1 MERAK
6 IGFVVG
12 LSAEARLLR
21 PLSVRVGIGGGFP
34 AGAARAA
41 EKLVKEGAKAL
52 VSFGLA
58 GGLNPALLPGAVLLP
73 EAVID
78 DGEIYPCDPSLIGWL
93 GGANAKFIMS
103 AKWVAETAADKNS
116 LFEATRAEAID
127 LESGAVARVAA
138 GANIPFAVLRAV
150 ADPAQR
156 NLPPAALIAL
166 NGAGEIGFLSV
177 LASVFR
183 KPVQIPAL
191 IALAQDAAKAR
202 KALIKSLQ
210 AIGASGAAP

>member
-21 PLSVRVGIGGGFP
+21 RYGARVGIGGGFP
-34 AGAARAA
+34 AGAARVA
-41 EKLVKEGAKAL
+41 EKLVGEGANAL

-58 GGLNPALLPGAVLLP
+58 GGLNPALLPGAVLVP
-73 EAVID
+73 QSVID
-78 DGEIYPCDPSLIGWL
+78 GGEIYPCDPALIEWL
-93 GGANAKFIMS
+93 GGANAKCMMS
-103 AKWVAETAADKNS
+103 AKWVAETGSEKAA
-116 LFEATRAEAID
+116 LFKATQAEAID
-127 LESGAVARVAA
+127 LESGAVARIAA
-138 GANIPFAVLRAV
+138 GAKIPFAVLRAV

-177 LASVFR
+177 LASVFK
-183 KPVQIPAL
+183 KPMQIPAL
-191 IALAQDAAKAR
+191 IALGQDAAKSRA
-202 KALIKSLQ
+202 ALIRKLQ
-210 AIGASGAAP
+210 AIMPA

>member
-1 MERAK
+1 MDRSK

-21 PLSVRVGIGGGFP
+21 RTGVRVRIGGGFP

-41 EKLVKEGAKAL
+41 EKLVAEGAVAL

-58 GGLNPALLPGAVLLP
+58 GGLNPALLPGAVLVP
-73 EAVID
+73 ESVID
-78 DGEIYPCDPSLIGWL
+78 DGEIYPCDPDLIEWL

-103 AKWVAETAADKNS
+103 AKLVAETEGDKIALFAA
-116 LFEATRAEAID
+116 TMAEAID

-138 GANIPFAVLRAV
+138 AANIPFAVLRAV

-177 LASVFR
+177 LASVFK
-183 KPVQIPAL
+183 KPAQIPAL
-191 IALAQDAAKAR
+191 IRLGQDAAKAR
-202 KALIKSLQ
+202 AALIQKLEG
-210 AIGASGAAP
+210 IMAA

>member
-1 MERAK
+1 MERSQ

-12 LSAEARLLR
+12 LSAEAKLLR
-21 PLSVRVGIGGGFP
+21 RFGVRVGIGGGFP

-41 EKLVKEGAKAL
+41 EKLIADGAVAL

-58 GGLNPALLPGAVLLP
+58 GGLNPELQPGAVLVP
-73 EAVID
+73 QSVID
-78 DGEIYPCDPSLIGWL
+78 DGDTYLCDPSLVEWL
-93 GGANAKFIMS
+93 GGSKAKFMMS
-103 AKWVAETAADKNS
+103 AKQVAETKGDKTA
-116 LFEATRAEAID
+116 LFERTKAEAID

-138 GANIPFAVLRAV
+138 AVKLPFAVLRAV

-166 NGAGEIGFLSV
+166 NGAGEIGLLSV
-177 LASVFR
+177 LGSVF
-183 KPVQIPAL
+183 KNPAQIPAL

-202 KALIKSLQ
+202 GALIRKLQ
-210 AIGASGAAP
+210 EIRTR

>member
-1 MERAK
+1 MDRSK

-12 LSAEARLLR
+12 LSAEAKLLR
-21 PLSVRVGIGGGFP
+21 RFGVQVGIGGGFP

-41 EKLVKEGAKAL
+41 EKLVADGAAAL

-58 GGLNPALLPGAVLLP
+58 GGLNPALQPGAVLVP
-73 EAVID
+73 QSVID
-78 DGEIYPCDPSLIGWL
+78 DGDTYLCDSTLVEWL
-93 GGANAKFIMS
+93 SGSNVKFMMS
-103 AKWVAETAADKNS
+103 AKQVAETESDKAA
-116 LFEATRAEAID
+116 LFERTKAAAID

-138 GANIPFAVLRAV
+138 ARNIPFAVLRAV

-177 LASVFR
+177 LGSVF
-183 KPVQIPAL
+183 KNPAQIPAL

-202 KALIKSLQ
+202 GALIGKLREIRTS
-210 AIGASGAAP
+210 